1 MIITTTTTFNMTSDA
16 NTTATTSTT
25 TTTTT
30 TTTISTFDMTNAP
43 TTLPQPFN
51 DYGFG
56 GQLSTL
62 TLRSLS
68 QPGLQ

>member
-16 NTTATTSTT
+16 NTTATTS